1 MARLKQEIPLSF
13 DTTKIATSGA
23 ASIPGENVSYR
34 QKINKWI
41 KFQNW
46 TRVGNFSLTFDC

>member
-1 MARLKQEIPLSF
+1 MARLKQGIPLIF

-23 ASIPGENVSYR
+23 ASIPGENVPYR

-46 TRVGNFSLTFDC
+46 TRVGNFSLIFDC